1 MNDMLTT
8 MPLKLQQ
15 SSLPNLNKINGRSYK
30 EKGWTVWKNNEKV
43 V

>member
-8 MPLKLQQ
+8 MPLILQQ
-15 SSLPNLNKINGRSYK
+15 SSLSNLNETNGRTDK